1 MVVLLYGGIGAGLE
15 MLSRQLAGED
25 MSHTLLNGAGELLAA
40 GALNPFHH
48 LFHPTVGPNPEAN
61 ALQGHSKTNRGGLML
76 AKFLRS
82 QRNSGDEAVF
92 HQSLQ
97 LGQDVTIPQLLQG

>member
-1 MVVLLYGGIGAGLE
+1 
-15 MLSRQLAGED
+15 
-25 MSHTLLNGAGELLAA
+25 MSQTLLDGAGELLAT
-40 GALNPFHH
+40 GALNPFH
-48 LFHPTVGPNPEAN
+48 
-61 ALQGHSKTNRGGLML
+61 NRGGLML

>member
-1 MVVLLYGGIGAGLE
+1 MVVLLYGCIGAGLE
-15 MLSRQLAGED
+15 MLSRQLPGAD
-25 MSHTLLNGAGELLAA
+25 MSQTLLNGAGELLAA

-48 LFHPTVGPNPEAN
+48 LFHPTIGPNAEAN

-76 AKFLRS
+76 AISSRS

-92 HQSLQ
+92 HQGLQ
-97 LGQDVTIPQLLQG
+97 LGQHLAIPQLLQG